1 MRTKIF
7 GHRGYPAKF
16 PENSLE
22 GFDYCMHHGAEGIE
36 FDVHLT
42 RDRVPVIMH
51 DENIKRTTN
60 GKGLIKDFSLAELDQ
75 FHLANGERIPRLKDL
90 FQLTEESGYE
100 GQLNLEMKTNK
111 FDYPGLPEKIFALAD
126 QFKFKQE
133 IIYSSFN
140 LQTLIH
146 AQKIRPEE
154 NYNFLTDKRIKDPAA
169 FVKEHGFKGVHPK
182 RLLDTDTPERIWTV
196 DSPLRAKKII
206 EYGAA
211 GFFTNKFEDMMDLRK
226 RVANY

>member
-42 RDRVPVIMH
+42 RDGVPVIMH

-100 GQLNLEMKTNK
+100 
-111 FDYPGLPEKIFALAD
+111 D
-126 QFKFKQE
+126 Q
-133 IIYSSFN
+133 
-140 LQTLIH
+140 
-146 AQKIRPEE
+146 
-154 NYNFLTDKRIKDPAA
+154 
-169 FVKEHGFKGVHPK
+169 
-182 RLLDTDTPERIWTV
+182 
-196 DSPLRAKKII
+196 
-206 EYGAA
+206 
-211 GFFTNKFEDMMDLRK
+211 
-226 RVANY
+226 

>member
-16 PENSLE
+16 AENSLE
-22 GFDYCMHHGAEGIE
+22 GFDYCFKHGAEGIE

-42 RDRVPVIMH
+42 KDGVPVIMH
-51 DENIKRTTN
+51 DEDIKRTTN
-60 GKGLIKDFSLAELDQ
+60 GKGLIKDYTLQELDQ
-75 FHLANGERIPRLKDL
+75 FHLANGERIPRLRDL
-90 FQLTEESGYE
+90 FELAEDYD

-126 QFKFKQE
+126 HFKFKQE

-140 LQTLIH
+140 LQTLVH
-146 AQKIRPEE
+146 AKEVRPNQ
-154 NYNFLTDKRIKDPAA
+154 NYNFLTDKEINNPVQ
-169 FVKEHGFKGVHPK
+169 FVKEHGLSGIHPEH
-182 RLLDTDTPERIWTV
+182 LVDTKAVERIWTV
-196 DSPLRAKKII
+196 DSKVRAKKII
-206 EYGAA
+206 QYGAA

-226 RVANY
+226 EVANY

>member
-42 RDRVPVIMH
+42 RDGVPVIMH

-154 NYNFLTDKRIKDPAA
+154 NYNFLGPTSGSRTRQLLSRSTALRGSTPSACSTRTRRSESGRWT
-169 FVKEHGFKGVHPK
+169 VPCGPR
-182 RLLDTDTPERIWTV
+182 RLLSTARPAF
-196 DSPLRAKKII
+196 SPTSSKI
-206 EYGAA
+206 
-211 GFFTNKFEDMMDLRK
+211 
-226 RVANY
+226 

>member
-42 RDRVPVIMH
+42 RDGVPVIMH

-60 GKGLIKDFSLAELDQ
+60 GKGLIKDMTLDELDHY
-75 FHLANGERIPRLKDL
+75 HLANGERIPRLKDL

-111 FDYPGLPEKIFALAD
+111 FDYPGLPEKIFARVTSEA
-126 QFKFKQE
+126 
-133 IIYSSFN
+133 
-140 LQTLIH
+140 TGW
-146 AQKIRPEE
+146 
-154 NYNFLTDKRIKDPAA
+154 KRQLLSRSTALRGSTPSACSTRTRRRGSGRWT
-169 FVKEHGFKGVHPK
+169 VPCGTR
-182 RLLDTDTPERIWTV
+182 RLLSTARPAF
-196 DSPLRAKKII
+196 SPTSSKI
-206 EYGAA
+206 
-211 GFFTNKFEDMMDLRK
+211 
-226 RVANY
+226 